1 MDGKKQAEMDIQ
13 TLTVATVGAICRSM
27 IAHMQ
32 DEEVLL
38 TKDQMKKI
46 AKIESDLRE
55 VYDVVVKTF

>member
-1 MDGKKQAEMDIQ
+1 MDIQ
-13 TLTVATVGAICRSM
+13 AMTVATVGAICKSM

-32 DEEVLL
+32 DEKVLL

-46 AKIESDLRE
+46 AKIEIDLRE